1 MSPRRLRLVSQARTT
16 LATAIAIF
24 GLLQLGLAAAIEMR
38 LPQLRDPIYGDKLLQ
53 LKRQIAA
60 APTEAPLVVMLGS
73 SRTVHGLD
81 AEKLERELA
90 HRRRGPVIAYNF
102 GLPGAGPFTELVCLR
117 RLLAEGIRPDLAL
130 VEVLPPMLAGQ
141 TPCYDLGQYPA
152 DRIWRREIP
161 LVERYTAEIF
171 PERRLE
177 LEWWQSCLAPF
188 HSHRFALMRVVCPT
202 FVPPEGR
209 GHLFAQFDARGW
221 NAMPEQIRTAER
233 LESALKT
240 AHREYAYLL
249 AEFKL
254 GGAACQALREILEV
268 CRAERIP
275 AALVLMPEGH
285 EFRSWYPPDAL
296 EEIDSFLAEL
306 SRQFSAP
313 IVDGRQ
319 WIADGGF
326 LDSHH
331 LLAPGAERFSELLAA
346 QATPF
351 FGEKQAANK
360 GPVAPPRVRLR

>member
-1 MSPRRLRLVSQARTT
+1 
-16 LATAIAIF
+16 
-24 GLLQLGLAAAIEMR
+24 LLQLGLAGAIEAW
-38 LPQLRDPIYGDKLLQ
+38 LPQLRDPIFGDKLLQ

-60 APTEAPLVVMLGS
+60 APAEAPLVVMLGS

-81 AEKLERELA
+81 AEKLERELSQ
-90 HRRRGPVIAYNF
+90 RRRGPVIAYNF

-117 RLLAEGIRPDLAL
+117 RLLSEGIRPDLAL

-141 TPCYDLGQYPA
+141 TPCFDLGQYPA
-152 DRIWRREIP
+152 DRIWHREIP

-171 PERRLE
+171 PERQLE
-177 LEWWQSCLAPF
+177 LDWWRCWLAPY
-188 HSHRFALMRVVCPT
+188 HSHRFPLMRAVCPA

-209 GHLFAQFDARGW
+209 GHLFAQFDVRGW
-221 NAMPEQIRTAER
+221 NAMPEQARTAER
-233 LESALKT
+233 YVSALKT
-240 AHREYAYLL
+240 AHQEYAYLL

-254 GGAACQALREILEV
+254 GGAACQALRETLEV

-285 EFRSWYPPDAL
+285 EFRSWYPPAAI

-313 IVDGRQ
+313 VVDGRQ
-319 WIADGGF
+319 WVEDGGF

-331 LLAPGAERFSELLAA
+331 LLMPGAERFSELLAVH
-346 QATPF
+346 ATPVL
-351 FGEKQAANK
+351 GERRAASK
-360 GPVAPPRVRLR
+360 GHAAAPRARLR